1 MASSFGLLLDV
12 DWSSLFKSFY
22 EKKNRIKVA
31 YRNPRK
37 IPVKRLFEMDKKL
50 YLITIM
56 VEGFEQE
63 GSTKSDDLDDVDD
76 LDDEDENG
84 DGKED
89 AQEGNDVDQTHQ
101 SMETVDTGF
110 SKFNTP

>member
-1 MASSFGLLLDV
+1 MAFSFGLLLDV

-22 EKKNRIKVA
+22 EKIRIKVA

-37 IPVKRLFEMDKKL
+37 IPVNFEMDKKL

-63 GSTKSDDLDDVDD
+63 GSTKFDDLDDADD

-84 DGKED
+84 DGKKD
-89 AQEGNDVDQTHQ
+89 AQERNDVDQTHQ
-101 SMETVDTGF
+101 SMETVDIGF
-110 SKFNTP
+110 SKFSTP